1 MLETL
6 TASVIMSMVDIL
18 MYVVLSNAEKC
29 MPYGELVDA
38 TECVTLHPECC
49 TIQGCYN

>member
-6 TASVIMSMVDIL
+6 TANVIMSVIDIL
-18 MYVVLSNAEKC
+18 MYVVLSNAKKC
-29 MPYGELVDA
+29 VPYGEFIDTPV
-38 TECVTLHPECC
+38 CITLHPKYC